1 MYEPWSYQ
9 EGVASGAGV
18 SVTGFDVEA
27 VDGKI
32 GEVDEQSDAVGD
44 AYIVVDT
51 GFWIFGKKVIMPA
64 STITEIDPQQRK
76 VFLARTKEEIKNAPE
91 FDQDTYK
98 DPAYRE
104 QVGNYYTG
112 YNQLP

>member
-9 EGVASGAGV
+9 EGVVSGAGV
-18 SVTGFDVEA
+18 SVIGFDVEA
-27 VDGKI
+27 VNGKI

-44 AYIVVDT
+44 SYIVVDT